1 MAIVLLAG
9 SSAFGQFLIQPIRMQ
24 VPVQPGRRFSTEVK
38 LENLSTL
45 TTETVGLRVVDL
57 TQDVN
62 GLWDDI
68 ERDEPGFDR
77 STLRSCADWLRLEQ
91 DTVEVNPGGVVPLK
105 VVIEVPPG
113 VRGYY
118 FAAIIARSA
127 PRIQEVEGQVAM
139 TILEYLVPVILEAQ
153 GRIMRHEVE
162 LTGVGLEFQQQTTTK
177 PAATVVTM
185 DVQNDGGT
193 FSRLQGLTRVWAQ
206 SGGHW
211 RKITDTQFEDLG
223 IIPGAKLH
231 LKQDVGRPLGS
242 GKYRVEGYLYV
253 DGRRSGQ
260 VQKEFDFSGDPR
272 VTIARGTGDAL
283 DLESKDVVMQTVPGA
298 VRVDQL
304 PVINASDEAVTV
316 TVSTSLPEHMRGAV
330 GARGITGES
339 FGCSDWVSVEPQQ
352 FSLVGHGRQNLRVM
366 ARMPNPPA
374 TALANYYAI
383 VKLTATY
390 PDGKSGGVT
399 TARLCVHNRMV
410 KETAEVDN
418 LVLTIAST
426 SPSRYLVSARF
437 VNNGDAPVL
446 PKCRGALTVPPGD
459 TVWTRIALT
468 NEGLD
473 STGMLLPMDTRNFSG
488 VLDVSNVA
496 VGLYRLTAVLEW
508 PGGGHSKQKQIAIEV
523 QDGPTGKVANVL
535 SMDRINGPVDV
546 TF

>member
-45 TTETVGLRVVDL
+45 ATETVGLRVVDL

-68 ERDEPGFDR
+68 ERDEPGIDR

-118 FAAIIARSA
+118 FAAIMARSA
-127 PRIQEVEGQVAM
+127 PRVQEVEGIATT
-139 TILEYLVPVILEAQ
+139 TILEYLVPVIVEAQ

-162 LTGVGLEFQQQTTTK
+162 LTGVGLEFQQQTPTK

-260 VQKEFDFSGDPR
+260 VQKEFDFAGDPR
-272 VTIARGTGDAL
+272 VTINRNSSDAL
-283 DLESKDVVMQTVPGA
+283 DLESKDLVMETVPGA
-298 VRVDQL
+298 ARVDQL

-330 GARGITGES
+330 GARGIAGES

-352 FSLVGHGRQNLRVM
+352 FSLVGHGRQNLRVV

-374 TALANYYAI
+374 TALANYYAT
-383 VKLTATY
+383 VKLVATY
-390 PDGKSGGVT
+390 ADGKPGGVT

-410 KETAEVDN
+410 KETKQVDN
-418 LVLTIAST
+418 LILTISGT
-426 SPSRYLVSARF
+426 TPSRYLVTARF

-468 NEGLD
+468 SEGLD
-473 STGMLLPMDTRNFSG
+473 SSGMLLPMDTRNFSG

-508 PGGGHSKQKQIAIEV
+508 PGGSSKQKQIAIEV

-535 SMDRINGPVDV
+535 SMDRINGPVEV